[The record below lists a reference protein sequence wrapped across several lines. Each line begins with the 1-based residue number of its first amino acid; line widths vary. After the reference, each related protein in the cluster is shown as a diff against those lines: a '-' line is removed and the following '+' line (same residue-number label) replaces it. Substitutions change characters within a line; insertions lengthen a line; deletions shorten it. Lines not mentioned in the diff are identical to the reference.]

1 MEFKRTKKSKPHL
14 LIKFLQRNLPL
25 HCCYFQQTSKVAQQL
40 EDQKSG
46 INITQLQEIMK
57 QEDVIDRK
65 LEASKKKEQKE

>member
-1 MEFKRTKKSKPHL
+1 MVFEKEKQKLLFQIFQEEFTYTFFFS
-14 LIKFLQRNLPL
+14 
-25 HCCYFQQTSKVAQQL
+25 QQTSEVAQQL

-65 LEASKKKEQKE
+65 LEASKKREQKE